1 MFATLTI
8 WKVKHRQQFAV
19 VAVAG
24 RVPVDVAMAVP
35 LAQATVQGA
44 VPEAVRRAV
53 PDVHHVQALAQAA
66 VVQGALVVQV
76 VLVAVVMAAR
86 AARRVQVLRSNKWQS
101 H

>member
-1 MFATLTI
+1 MSATLTI
-8 WKVKHRQQFAV
+8 WKVKHHQQFAV

-24 RVPVDVAMAVP
+24 HVPVDVATVVP
-35 LAQATVQGA
+35 LARATVQGA
-44 VPEAVRRAV
+44 VPEAVRRVV
-53 PDVHHVQALAQAA
+53 PDVHHVQGLAQAA
-66 VVQGALVVQV
+66 VVQGVLVVLV